1 MQTTDFRVPGFK
13 KPEVNRLYCLQV
25 TLIGV
30 IANTFMNTQLIKSIE
45 QNKTPVQK
53 LARRLKKNAWKF
65 KLAAILTGF
74 IFALALFWYVFKGI
88 TTWYDEHKVTFPK
101 PVEITLRYPI
111 KIEERYHLPIKEG
124 KALRIDTQEQISA
137 SLKRDATIERIY
149 QYTRFLESR
158 FGFDQTFEATHTYCA
173 NLNQV
178 NQIGYFPNGNRK
190 FCFKDE
196 AEQKLT
202 FIRWLTKRINEG
214 YTMSEALCYFVTG
227 LRQPQC
233 KRSMDVGL

>member
-1 MQTTDFRVPGFK
+1 
-13 KPEVNRLYCLQV
+13 
-25 TLIGV
+25 
-30 IANTFMNTQLIKSIE
+30 MNYKLIKQLESNTHPIQKEAKKAKQSIKR
-45 QNKTPVQK
+45 NMWK
-53 LARRLKKNAWKF
+53 L
-65 KLAAILTGF
+65 KLLSILLGMGLAF
-74 IFALALFWYVFKGI
+74 ALFWYLFRQVSE
-88 TTWYDEHKVTFPK
+88 WYDEHKVTFPK
-101 PVEITLRYPI
+101 PIEVTLKFPI

-196 AEQKLT
+196 AKQKLT

-214 YTMSEALCYFVTG
+214 YTMNEALCYFVTG